1 MSLIHLCISSMF
13 SVFNFHLSSYPC
25 VYPKIS
31 FKTNMCCFFDPVINP
46 NPSHI
51 MKKVLFIILFLTMS
65 VASFAQQDVIANNNA
80 EIVETVKAE
89 KPIVKKALISAKV
102 KAKVLKINRK
112 KSNEIISIK
121 AYRKSLQIKVKTKK
135 LC

>member
-1 MSLIHLCISSMF
+1 
-13 SVFNFHLSSYPC
+13 
-25 VYPKIS
+25 
-31 FKTNMCCFFDPVINP
+31 
-46 NPSHI
+46 
-51 MKKVLFIILFLTMS
+51 MS
-65 VASFAQQDVIANNNA
+65 VASFAQQDVIANNNT